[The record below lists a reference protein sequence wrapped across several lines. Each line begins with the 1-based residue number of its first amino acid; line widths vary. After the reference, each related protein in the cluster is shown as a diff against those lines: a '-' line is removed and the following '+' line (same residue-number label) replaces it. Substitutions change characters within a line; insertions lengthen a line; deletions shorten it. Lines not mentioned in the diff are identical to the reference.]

1 MFQLRA
7 CDFCDDIFG
16 ETADIC
22 FGDAWLPSFDREWR
36 GTNIVLSRNAFL
48 DGFLTAGVE
57 RNDLWLDDLSVD
69 DLINSQA
76 GSFRHRWFGMSVRLP
91 EAGKHGEP
99 VPLKR
104 KGSYSRRV
112 SFFRRRVVLLR
123 QRMSRQSHRLFLE
136 AKNRGDFGIFE
147 AGMSVNLRK
156 LNIFHKFGDL
166 ARSLYIFRGT
176 IERILTIVSKIKR

>member
-104 KGSYSRRV
+104 K
-112 SFFRRRVVLLR
+112 
-123 QRMSRQSHRLFLE
+123 
-136 AKNRGDFGIFE
+136 
-147 AGMSVNLRK
+147 
-156 LNIFHKFGDL
+156 
-166 ARSLYIFRGT
+166 
-176 IERILTIVSKIKR
+176 RILLAPGFLLSPSGRALTAANVSAKPQALSGSKKSWRLWYFRSRDECEFSKAEHFS